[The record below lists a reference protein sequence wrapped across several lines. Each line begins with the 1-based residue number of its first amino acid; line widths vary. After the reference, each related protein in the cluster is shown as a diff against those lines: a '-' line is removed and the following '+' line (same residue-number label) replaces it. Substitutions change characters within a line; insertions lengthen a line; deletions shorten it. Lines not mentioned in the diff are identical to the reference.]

1 MCEFTNPDQKVMG
14 MMLAKCPNQ
23 KWQEQ
28 RAIKKWDH
36 TKLADVEEYAR
47 ILEQTQL
54 FTKKLKKTYPSTSKV
69 NAVRVEKCRNC
80 GLEHDKGRCPAY
92 NKECFK
98 CSQLHHF
105 ASLCRQTRRNP
116 RGRGGFSNRRSGQR
130 GSRRSYH
137 NRGGR
142 TTTEDTIQGIITTEG
157 TPTTTIEETPTTT
170 IEETTVT
177 TIEVVIQEAETM
189 DSKETL
195 VVATRVSKAQSE
207 PSMKE
212 GMKMAS
218 TMGYKTNKITHQT
231 HLKRV

>member
-1 MCEFTNPDQKVMG
+1 MTKEGARPTTKSVLNALNCIILQAYAVKRDGIQEVGEDSRTEDPDEG
-14 MMLAKCPNQ
+14 DPEDL
-23 KWQEQ
+23 
-28 RAIKKWDH
+28 
-36 TKLADVEEYAR
+36 TKTEVVE
-47 ILEQTQL
+47 
-54 FTKKLKKTYPSTSKV
+54 
-69 NAVRVEKCRNC
+69 
-80 GLEHDKGRCPAY
+80 
-92 NKECFK
+92 
-98 CSQLHHF
+98 
-105 ASLCRQTRRNP
+105 
-116 RGRGGFSNRRSGQR
+116 
-130 GSRRSYH
+130 
-137 NRGGR
+137 
-142 TTTEDTIQGIITTEG
+142 TTTEATIQGIVTTEG

-195 VVATRVSKAQSE
+195 VVATGVSEAQSE